1 MRSAAHQIYFHV
13 TWSTLGRQ
21 PMIDAPTRDFLI
33 DFIRRVVIRERLDL
47 IHAAILK
54 THVHLLIRT
63 PPRFDLPHLLQLL
76 KGGSSYAAS
85 RAPGNILGLR
95 WNKAYSVTTV
105 SPKAVGRVIEYLEN
119 QDTRHPGEVVG

>member
-1 MRSAAHQIYFHV
+1 
-13 TWSTLGRQ
+13 
-21 PMIDAPTRDFLI
+21 MIDAATRDFLT
-33 DFIRRVVIRERLDL
+33 DFFRRTIIRERAEL
-47 IHAAILK
+47 IQIAILK

-85 RAPGNILGLR
+85 RARGNILGLR

-105 SPKAVGRVIEYLEN
+105 SPRALARAVEYLN
-119 QDTRHPGEVVG
+119 SQDARHPDEAIPS